1 MTACWDARSHNTWL
15 QCGSVSPSP
24 VCPTLQSRRSWQQ
37 VLEVLLL
44 LQSAPRAADGAR
56 RAYGL
61 QRAPRQLCAAAMGG
75 RGGSRQNGRQPAQGG
90 WDGIPKATCH
100 GRKRGT
106 KPRSFPQEV
115 LPPFG
120 NRAGGVLPSKT
131 TRTLNASLCPQQRC
145 VLKIAVRERAEGCA
159 PCSSAMA
166 AAKPR
171 SCFPSPPSPPRS
183 LLAALCRRETPQD
196 RLQQQQRLGG
206 MGRAALGAAL
216 GVWELEE
223 GEGRAVRSPD
233 CGSDR
238 TACQCAAH
246 AFFMRTCRWALR
258 TAPEQRGAGRAAL
271 MGAANRAK
279 VGGGESCL
287 CFPSVRARFFVL
299 LPRAV
304 TVSSSCVGMQDGR
317 WQAVSLSFS
326 LPLSECVAVLQ
337 APSCAALA
345 KKKRE
350 KSKKEEKKKTAPAPK
365 ILVSRQEKTEGH
377 NRLENSGG
385 Q

>member
-1 MTACWDARSHNTWL
+1 MHGPITH
-15 QCGSVSPSP
+15 GSSAALSPRVLSVP
-24 VCPTLQSRRSWQQ
+24 SLQSRRSWQQ

-44 LQSAPRAADGAR
+44 LQNAPRAADGAR

-90 WDGIPKATCH
+90 WDAIPKATCH

-115 LPPFG
+115 LPLFG

-279 VGGGESCL
+279 VGGSPAC
-287 CFPSVRARFFVL
+287 
-299 LPRAV
+299 
-304 TVSSSCVGMQDGR
+304 VSPPY
-317 WQAVSLSFS
+317 ALVSLCSCPVPSRSAHPVWECKTVGGKLYLCPSAFPCPNAWLCCR
-326 LPLSECVAVLQ
+326 LPAVQ
-337 APSCAALA
+337 PWPKKKEKKA
-345 KKKRE
+345 KKK
-350 KSKKEEKKKTAPAPK
+350 EKKKKNTAPAPK
-365 ILVSRQEKTEGH
+365 ILVSRQEKTEGR

>member
-1 MTACWDARSHNTWL
+1 MTACWDARTHNTWL

-90 WDGIPKATCH
+90 WDAIPKATCH

-120 NRAGGVLPSKT
+120 NRAGGGVLPSKT

-183 LLAALCRRETPQD
+183 PLAALCRRETPQD

-206 MGRAALGAAL
+206 MGRAALGTAL

-223 GEGRAVRSPD
+223 GEGGRFGALIAARIVRPVSALLMHFSCGPVDGLYAQHLSSAVRAE
-233 CGSDR
+233 R
-238 TACQCAAH
+238 
-246 AFFMRTCRWALR
+246 R
-258 TAPEQRGAGRAAL
+258 
-271 MGAANRAK
+271 
-279 VGGGESCL
+279 
-287 CFPSVRARFFVL
+287 
-299 LPRAV
+299 
-304 TVSSSCVGMQDGR
+304 
-317 WQAVSLSFS
+317 
-326 LPLSECVAVLQ
+326 
-337 APSCAALA
+337 
-345 KKKRE
+345 
-350 KSKKEEKKKTAPAPK
+350 
-365 ILVSRQEKTEGH
+365 
-377 NRLENSGG
+377 
-385 Q
+385 